1 MATTYPITIEELAN
15 VPGVGMG
22 KATRY
27 GKEFAEVIK
36 KHVEE
41 NEIERPMDIRVRSV
55 GTKSKLK
62 IGIIQAIDRKMDLVE
77 LTENKGLEFN
87 ELLDELESIVYSGT
101 KININYFLEEIMD
114 EESEQDIM
122 DFFRESEEDDIEA
135 AIQEFGDEFDEE
147 KIRLVR
153 IKFISEM
160 GN

>member
-1 MATTYPITIEELAN
+1 
-15 VPGVGMG
+15 
-22 KATRY
+22 
-27 GKEFAEVIK
+27 
-36 KHVEE
+36 
-41 NEIERPMDIRVRSV
+41 
-55 GTKSKLK
+55 
-62 IGIIQAIDRKMDLVE
+62 
-77 LTENKGLEFN
+77 
-87 ELLDELESIVYSGT
+87 
-101 KININYFLEEIMD
+101 MD